1 MIKEIKNEG
10 EKMQISRSILES
22 LTDWFEVEESRER
35 YIAESAGQ
43 LFLAAEEDGRN
54 VGFITLKP
62 TGKETVELAVMGV
75 LSEYHRKG
83 IGKDLVEH
91 VKSAAREQGYSFMQV
106 KTVAMG
112 MYPDYDRTN
121 LFYLGCG
128 FKKFEVFPELWDK
141 DNPCQIYIMAL

>member
-1 MIKEIKNEG
+1 MIKEIKNKE

-62 TGKETVELAVMGV
+62 TGKETVELAFGAFGTTEETGKKV
-75 LSEYHRKG
+75 LYYET
-83 IGKDLVEH
+83 
-91 VKSAAREQGYSFMQV
+91 GYNDFES
-106 KTVAMG
+106 
-112 MYPDYDRTN
+112 
-121 LFYLGCG
+121 YL
-128 FKKFEVFPELWDK
+128 ESLED
-141 DNPCQIYIMAL
+141 